1 MSRIPVGVRRQVLK
15 RDHFRCLAPVLDRDS
30 GQCRDRFGRPTWEVP
45 VEELELDHVR
55 PEAMIGKEPPS
66 EPQFL
71 VTLCGWHHRGLAS
84 GRNWATRNRPMLR
97 EYLRGKAGPVSDP
110 GVQLAIPDFPAD
122 EPPVRAMAGARL

>member
-1 MSRIPVGVRRQVLK
+1 MSRIPTGVRRQVLE
-15 RDHFRCLAPVLDRDS
+15 RDRFRCVAPVLDDNA

-55 PEAMIGKEPPS
+55 PDPMIGKEPPS

-97 EYLRGKAGPVSDP
+97 EYLRGKAGP
-110 GVQLAIPDFPAD
+110 
-122 EPPVRAMAGARL
+122 EPQPQPELGL